1 MKLLI
6 FINFEISDLFHKS
19 DDFFAILNNGL
30 LLFFFCL
37 KYIFVFILLFVG
49 ILTLKKLRGI
59 YLNERLKNIDES
71 ENQLKKPR
79 LIVGTVYIFLAIG
92 IAFNF
97 LIYLL
102 IWISIYLPP
111 PLIFQ
116 IFDFVGSD
124 FYDMDRIK
132 DPYKSKYEFERFIY
146 LMFALMSFEAF
157 LNLLLTIWYLINNN
171 RNISNPR
178 KVIHNLIYS
187 LSRSIIFGFLIFAP
201 FFLQ

>member
-1 MKLLI
+1 MKLLTY
-6 FINFEISDLFHKS
+6 INFKISEIFKKTNDL
-19 DDFFAILNNGL
+19 FAILNKGL

-59 YLNERLKNIDES
+59 YLAERLKNIDES

-79 LIVGTVYIFLAIG
+79 LIVGTIYIFLAIG

-116 IFDFVGSD
+116 IIDVVELN

-146 LMFALMSFEAF
+146 LMFALASFEAF

-178 KVIHNLIYS
+178 KVIRNLIYS
-187 LSRSIIFGFLIFAP
+187 LSRSILFGFLIFAP

>member
-30 LLFFFCL
+30 LLFFFCI

-49 ILTLKKLRGI
+49 ILTLNKLRGI
-59 YLNERLKNIDES
+59 YLNERIKNIDES

-116 IFDFVGSD
+116 IFDVVELD

-146 LMFALMSFEAF
+146 LMFALVSFEAF
-157 LNLLLTIWYLINNN
+157 LNLLLTIWYLVNNN

-178 KVIHNLIYS
+178 KVIHNLLLS
-187 LSRSIIFGFLIFAP
+187 LSRSIFFGFLIFAP

>member
-1 MKLLI
+1 VKI
-6 FINFEISDLFHKS
+6 FINIGFDISDLITKS
-19 DDFFAILNNGL
+19 DDIFGILNNGL
-30 LLFFFCL
+30 LFFFFCL

-49 ILTLKKLRGI
+49 ILTLNKLRGI
-59 YLNERLKNIDES
+59 YLVERLKKIDES

-79 LIVGTVYIFLAIG
+79 LIVGTIYIFLAIG

-102 IWISIYLPP
+102 IWISTFLPP

-116 IFDFVGSD
+116 LFDVIELD
-124 FYDMDRIK
+124 FYDVDRIK
-132 DPYKSKYEFERFIY
+132 DPNKNKYEFERFIY
-146 LMFALMSFEAF
+146 LIFALASFEAF
-157 LNLLLTIWYLINNN
+157 LHLLLTIWYLINNN

-178 KVIHNLIYS
+178 KVIRNLIYS
-187 LSRSIIFGFLIFAP
+187 LSMSIVFGFLIFAP